1 MASNGADVTGRL
13 PGEWSE
19 LELAVR
25 RLLDEHG
32 ALQARLTA
40 AESRCAEL
48 ESALQNFSS
57 GSVDPVDVQQRA
69 ERLARE
75 NHELK
80 GRLSQAHERVGRVM
94 DRLRF
99 AEETR

>member
-1 MASNGADVTGRL
+1 MASNAADVTGRL

-25 RLLDEHG
+25 RLLDEHD
-32 ALQARLTA
+32 ALKARLA
-40 AESRCAEL
+40 RAEARCVEL

-57 GSVDPVDVQQRA
+57 GSVDPVDVQKRA
-69 ERLARE
+69 DTLARE

-80 GRLSQAHERVGRVM
+80 SRLSQAHERVTRVM

>member
-1 MASNGADVTGRL
+1 MASNGADTTGRL

-25 RLLDEHG
+25 RLLDAHG
-32 ALQARLTA
+32 ALQARLER
-40 AESRCAEL
+40 AEARAAEL

-80 GRLSQAHERVGRVM
+80 SRLGQAHDRVTRVM

>member
-1 MASNGADVTGRL
+1 MASNGADTRL

-25 RLLDEHG
+25 RMLDEYDG
-32 ALQARLTA
+32 MKARVER
-40 AESRCAEL
+40 AEARCVEL

-57 GSVDPVDVQQRA
+57 GSVDPVDVQKRV
-69 ERLARE
+69 EMLARE
-75 NHELK
+75 NQELRR
-80 GRLSQAHERVGRVM
+80 RLGQAHERVTRVM

-99 AEETR
+99 TEESR